1 MPLFL
6 LSFARAAV
14 RWEKGQWAY
23 RRHRKYGWRKKGSFE
38 GGPTGSQGL
47 QGLRKRGFKEGCQF
61 FWLPGKCCDHPMT
74 QGTHEKHQV
83 GEDFSCGHGE
93 FPMPVRLPVEWKA
106 DVYLKGNNETGDYL
120 HILLSS
126 WSAAH
131 ILGGISY

>member
-14 RWEKGQWAY
+14 TWEKGQWAY
-23 RRHRKYGWRKKGSFE
+23 RKHWKYGWRKKGSFE

-61 FWLPGKCCDHPMT
+61 FWLPGKCCDHSLT

-83 GEDFSCGHGE
+83 GEDFSCGHVNFRCLWNFLWSGKLMCIWRE
-93 FPMPVRLPVEWKA
+93 IMEQETISTYFFPPGLQH
-106 DVYLKGNNETGDYL
+106 TF
-120 HILLSS
+120 
-126 WSAAH
+126 
-131 ILGGISY
+131 